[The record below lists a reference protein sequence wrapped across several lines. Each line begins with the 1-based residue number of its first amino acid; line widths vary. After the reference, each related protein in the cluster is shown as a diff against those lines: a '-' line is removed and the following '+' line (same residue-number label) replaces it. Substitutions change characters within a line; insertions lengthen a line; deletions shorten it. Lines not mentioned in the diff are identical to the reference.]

1 MTQQH
6 TIATAALTDRQMAEE
21 MEAING
27 RLRARIIDLSLQVD
41 ALRDVNK
48 ALSAEN
54 DRSHFEAKRLREL
67 AEQRRLDLVECRENM
82 RGIRRHK

>member
-1 MTQQH
+1 MTTKPH
-6 TIATAALTDRQMAEE
+6 EIATAALTDFQMAEE

-67 AEQRRLDLVECRENM
+67 AEQRRLDLVAM
-82 RGIRRHK
+82 RGHK